1 MTNDRPSAPPR
12 TADVLPDIIGVLGD
26 VLKVDPQKIDPE
38 QTFQFL
44 GLGSLLIAEFV
55 AVVNARYGT
64 ALCPS
69 DLYDHPTPAAFARE
83 VVRAA
88 EPVSLQVV
96 PAVLPVRGLPVVPP
110 VPAGPTALAVPGT
123 EIVDVLREQLTA
135 ILCCDSW
142 DVDADTPFPRLGVD
156 SLLGA
161 EFVSVVNRVFGL
173 SERAVVLHEYQTLDA
188 LAAYVAQRT
197 GVRTGPPAVREL
209 ELLLDALQDGRL
221 SVAEALLLLPRR
233 AQV

>member
-1 MTNDRPSAPPR
+1 MTNDRSSAPPR
-12 TADVLPDIIGVLGD
+12 SADVLPDIIGVLGD

-64 ALCPS
+64 SLCPS

-88 EPVSLQVV
+88 EPVALQVV
-96 PAVLPVRGLPVVPP
+96 PAGHLIPAVTQAAPVPP
-110 VPAGPTALAVPGT
+110 VPGM

-188 LAAYVAQRT
+188 LAAYVARQT
-197 GVRTGPPAVREL
+197 GVRTAPPAVREL

>member
-1 MTNDRPSAPPR
+1 MTNDRSAPPR
-12 TADVLPDIIGVLGD
+12 AADVLPDLIGVLGD
-26 VLKVDPQKIDPE
+26 VLRVDPQKIDPE

-44 GLGSLLIAEFV
+44 GLDSLLIAEFV
-55 AVVNARYGT
+55 AVVNARHGT
-64 ALCPS
+64 GLCAS

-88 EPVSLQVV
+88 SAV
-96 PAVLPVRGLPVVPP
+96 PAVEAAPAVRPAAADPVVPVVP
-110 VPAGPTALAVPGT
+110 VVRAAPAVPGR

-161 EFVSVVNRVFGL
+161 EFVAVVNRVFGL
-173 SERAVVLHEYQTLDA
+173 NERAVVLHEYPTLDA
-188 LAAYVAQRT
+188 LASYVAQRT
-197 GVRTGPPAVREL
+197 GAPTTPPAVREL
-209 ELLLDALQDGRL
+209 ELLLDALHDGRL
-221 SVAEALLLLPRR
+221 SVAEALVLLPRR